1 LINTNFQIKVID
13 MWIWEQPNWP
23 DFNWD
28 KTIIEPLLRQ
38 TRLNQGILLGK
49 MMSQFQDQ
57 KESLLDTL
65 LANIVHSSAI
75 EGEKL
80 NAFSVRSS
88 LANKLGLTEK
98 QPFPTTEQTD
108 GFAEIML
115 DAVDNLDAPLTLER
129 ILYWH
134 DRLFPEDYTMFNP
147 VIGGELRGTA
157 PMQVVSGRIDRPI
170 VHFEAPKR
178 EVLDAELTKF
188 IGWFNTSKQDTAI
201 DPLLRAAITH
211 LWFVTLHPL
220 DDGNGRVT
228 RLLTDL
234 ALAQAEQQSVRF
246 YAMSVS
252 ILANRKSYYQILEKT
267 QKGNLDITAWIVW
280 FFKTLNETF
289 NEALNEIEKTV
300 FKSNFWRN
308 VDQTE
313 LSKEQVK
320 VLNRMLDGDFCSGI
334 NTSQY
339 HKVAKVSKPTA
350 TRHLTALVG
359 LGCLEKSGAGRSTRY
374 MLVNLSSK

>member
-1 LINTNFQIKVID
+1 MLTSNQGIV

-23 DFNWD
+23 HFNWN
-28 KTIIEPLLRQ
+28 KTVVEPLLRQ

-49 MMSQFQDQ
+49 MTSQSQNQ
-57 KESLLDTL
+57 KESMLDTL

-88 LANKLGLTEK
+88 LANKLGLTEER
-98 QPFPTTEQTD
+98 PFPTTEQTD
-108 GFAEIML
+108 GLAEIML
-115 DAVDNLDAPLTLER
+115 DAVDNLEYSLTLER

-134 DRLFPEDYTMFNP
+134 DRLFPEGYAMFNP
-147 VIGGELRGTA
+147 VIGGRLRGNA
-157 PMQVVSGRIDRPI
+157 PMQVVSGRIDRPV
-170 VHFEAPKR
+170 VHFEAPGR
-178 EVLDAELTKF
+178 EILDTELEQF
-188 IGWFNTSKQDTAI
+188 VEWFNTSKQDTSL

-220 DDGNGRVT
+220 DDGNGRIT

-246 YAMSVS
+246 YAMSVG
-252 ILANRKSYYQILEKT
+252 ILANRKSYYDILERT
-267 QKGNLDITAWIVW
+267 QKGGLNITAWIVW
-280 FFKTLNETF
+280 FLDILNETF
-289 NEALNEIEKTV
+289 DEALKEIEQTV
-300 FKSNFWRN
+300 FKTNFWRN
-308 VDQTE
+308 VNQT
-313 LSKEQVK
+313 KFTAEQVK
-320 VLNRMLDGDFCSGI
+320 VLNRMLDGDFTDGI

-350 TRHLTALVG
+350 TRHLAALVEQ
-359 LGCLEKSGAGRSTRY
+359 GCLVKSGAGRSTRY
-374 MLVNLSSK
+374 MLVK